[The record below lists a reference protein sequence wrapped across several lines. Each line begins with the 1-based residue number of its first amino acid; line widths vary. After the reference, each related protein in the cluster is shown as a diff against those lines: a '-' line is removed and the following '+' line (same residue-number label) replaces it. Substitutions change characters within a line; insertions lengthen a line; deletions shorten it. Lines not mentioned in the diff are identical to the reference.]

1 MNIMKGTTGTGS
13 EKMTY
18 TGLFGTNYQLDLNRL
33 ASGGEGDIYRVP
45 GGTAKSVAKIYH
57 ANKQPQSRA
66 LRY

>member
-1 MNIMKGTTGTGS
+1 
-13 EKMTY
+13 MTY